1 MKPSDLSG
9 LSMFVAV
16 AEARSFTGAARKLG
30 MTQSALSHAVRRLE
44 ASLGVRLLTRNTR
57 SVAPTVAG
65 ERLIET
71 LAPALREIGERV
83 SELTDAGDEPAGLIR
98 ISTPEHAARTVL
110 WPVVDRLVARYPGI
124 QVELNVDASLT
135 DIISERYDA
144 GVRLGERL
152 EKDMIAV
159 RIGPKLRMA
168 AFATPAYFAEHGV
181 PNTPDDLARHRCINL
196 RMASGSVY
204 AWEFEKDGREIN
216 VRVEGQ
222 LTFNRVDL
230 VLAAAMA
237 GHGIAFL
244 GEDHVAATIADG
256 TLTRVLEDW
265 CDQFEGYY
273 LYYPSR
279 RHSSAAFSVLLEELR
294 FRQI

>member
-1 MKPSDLSG
+1 
-9 LSMFVAV
+9 MFVAV

-30 MTQSALSHAVRRLE
+30 MTQSALSHSVRRLE

-57 SVAPTVAG
+57 SVVPTVAG

-71 LAPALREIGERV
+71 LSPAFREIAEGL
-83 SELTDAGDEPAGLIR
+83 SELGDASDEPAGLIR

-110 WPVVDRLVARYPGI
+110 WPVVDRLVARHPGI

-135 DIISERYDA
+135 DIIAERFDA

-168 AFATPAYFAEHGV
+168 AFATPAYFAEYGV
-181 PNTPDDLARHRCINL
+181 PVTPDDLARHRCINL
-196 RMASGSVY
+196 RMASGNIY
-204 AWEFEKDGREIN
+204 AWEFEKDGRAIN

-222 LTFNRVDL
+222 LTFNRVDM
-230 VLAAAMA
+230 VLAAAVA

-244 GEDHVAATIADG
+244 GEDHVTALVADG
-256 TLTRVLEDW
+256 VVVRVLEDW
-265 CDQFEGYY
+265 CDEFDGYY

-279 RHSSAAFSVLLEELR
+279 RHSSAAFSLLVEELR
-294 FRQI
+294 YRES